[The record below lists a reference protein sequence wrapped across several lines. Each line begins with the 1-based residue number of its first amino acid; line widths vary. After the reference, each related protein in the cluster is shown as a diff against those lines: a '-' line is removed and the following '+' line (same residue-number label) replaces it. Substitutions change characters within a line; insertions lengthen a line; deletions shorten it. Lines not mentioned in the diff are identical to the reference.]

1 VSDDDGEQELSESI
15 TINVQRLPADNTIV
29 QVVGDATGHATAAM
43 QRTLSD
49 ELTRSPALLVVDLSE
64 VQRIGAGAINTLA
77 LAAAIAG
84 ESDIAFCLVDGHGGH
99 VSAALAEAEV
109 HELFEVF
116 SSVNEAMEGSG

>member
-1 VSDDDGEQELSESI
+1 MSDDDGEQELSESI
-15 TINVQRLPADNTIV
+15 AINVQRLPADNTIV

-84 ESDIAFCLVDGHGGH
+84 ESDIAFCLDGHGGH